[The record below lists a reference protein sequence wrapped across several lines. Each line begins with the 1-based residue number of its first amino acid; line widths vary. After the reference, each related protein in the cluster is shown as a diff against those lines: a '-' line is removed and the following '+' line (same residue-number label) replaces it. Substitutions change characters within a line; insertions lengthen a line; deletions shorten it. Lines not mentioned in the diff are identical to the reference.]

1 MAADGTEGTALLP
14 WLNPRARI
22 FEQIVSRI
30 LTSRQVIQAELSI
43 ESRLVRQAADKP
55 TLTVVARR
63 TRKSSDPKVSSEL
76 EPLGAKRPLAHQTK
90 LSRSAAVPKR
100 FGRPRSDL
108 VRHQLKLLVGGEIV
122 GELRVWHLPIL
133 RHGDLR
139 RLAREAETI
148 LLGDG
153 LRRASKLAQLQASSL
168 LTNAPDPLLILDA
181 VSGRVLQANRRA
193 ASLFRRRATD
203 LSRFQ
208 LRELFDLPE
217 RGNPLKLLGRRS
229 PRGLVWSL
237 KPRGKPPI
245 PVAVSASRS
254 PGPAPRWHLV
264 LRDISREEQARSELL
279 RAKETLGSIAVAGA
293 QLQAQTERSAIF
305 AAIGRELARL
315 GYFSAILLPEAPAA
329 HVSPRPLLAAE
340 LEGDGIA
347 SRRDVVRNAED
358 SRAPLWEVA
367 HISVPKD
374 GPKPPPALLTARFD
388 PNQFSPLQRAIS
400 RGRPMFSWSHDRA
413 PQSPRLTRGA
423 SKAVPDGTIWA
434 PLTAQGAVFGALWV
448 TGATL
453 RPADAEGIAAFARSQ
468 DLEAEVE
475 RRTRELT
482 LAVRA
487 LREVDRRK
495 DNFMANVSHELR
507 TPLVTILGYTQLV
520 LSGRMGPLSDTQRQS
535 LSTVHRN
542 GQKLKDF
549 IDELLDYSRHEL
561 TRESLTRE
569 TFPVR
574 RAIDQ
579 AAAAIY
585 PKLIEHQLTLQT
597 RVARGTPDVFGEQG
611 RVVQV
616 LSNLLTNAERHCS
629 PGGRLWIAAARSGD
643 RVRVSVGDNGEGIPA
658 DQRDRVFDR
667 LFQGGDRAL
676 AREKGAGLGLG
687 LAIAKS
693 IVEAHGGRI
702 WVDPRRKNGTRFCF
716 DLPAGDA
723 A

>member
-1 MAADGTEGTALLP
+1 
-14 WLNPRARI
+14 
-22 FEQIVSRI
+22 
-30 LTSRQVIQAELSI
+30 
-43 ESRLVRQAADKP
+43 
-55 TLTVVARR
+55 
-63 TRKSSDPKVSSEL
+63 
-76 EPLGAKRPLAHQTK
+76 
-90 LSRSAAVPKR
+90 
-100 FGRPRSDL
+100 
-108 VRHQLKLLVGGEIV
+108 LLV
-122 GELRVWHLPIL
+122 
-133 RHGDLR
+133 
-139 RLAREAETI
+139 
-148 LLGDG
+148 DG
-153 LRRASKLAQLQASSL
+153 LRRHSRLSQLQANAL
-168 LTNAPDPLLILDA
+168 LTTAPDPVLILDA
-181 VSGRVLQANRRA
+181 ADGRVVQANRRA

-203 LSRFQ
+203 LARFE
-208 LRELFDLPE
+208 LRELFDLPS
-217 RGNPLKLLGRRS
+217 RGNPLKLIGRRS
-229 PRGLVWSL
+229 RGRLVWNL
-237 KPRGKPPI
+237 KPRGKAPI

-254 PGPAPRWHLV
+254 PGPPARWHIV
-264 LRDISREEQARSELL
+264 LRDISREEEARGELL

-293 QLQAQTERSAIF
+293 QLQAQTERAAIF
-305 AAIGRELARL
+305 AAIGRELSRL
-315 GYFSAILLPEAPAA
+315 GYFSAILLPEAPSPHA
-329 HVSPRPLLAAE
+329 SPRAVFPE
-340 LEGDGIA
+340 SDLEGEAIA

-388 PNQFSPLQRAIS
+388 PNQFPPLQRAIS
-400 RGRPMFSWSHDRA
+400 RGRPIFSWTHDHA
-413 PQSPRLTRGA
+413 PRPPVAVRGRGK
-423 SKAVPDGTIWA
+423 SLPDGTIWA

-448 TGATL
+448 TGAKL
-453 RPADAEGIAAFARSQ
+453 RPADTEGIAAFALQAGMALERARLYAALKRRSQ

-507 TPLVTILGYTQLV
+507 TPLVTVLGYTQLV
-520 LSGRMGPLSDTQRQS
+520 LSERMGPLSDSQRQS
-535 LSTVHRN
+535 LATVHRN

-569 TFPVR
+569 AFPVR

-585 PKLIEHQLTLQT
+585 PKLIEHELTLQT
-597 RVARGTPDVFGEQG
+597 RVARDTPNIFAEPG

-616 LSNLLTNAERHCS
+616 LSNLLTNAERHCT

-658 DQRDRVFDR
+658 DHRDRIFER
-667 LFQGGDRAL
+667 LYQVGDRAL

-702 WVDPRRKNGTRFCF
+702 WVDPRRKRGTRFCF
-716 DLPAGDA
+716 DLPAAEPATPD
-723 A
+723 